1 MGSFKKFNKFGV
13 YGADQLWKRTQ
24 ESHFDMSKLAGAQL
38 ALLETARKQIMELEA
53 MGLKLTDL
61 KRKQLRKIKL
71 AFSSQDGV
79 LSEGQLRW
87 LNSLY
92 DARNDSPVRA
102 DIPIGSKNFLD
113 LIKNLKKPGG
123 S

>member
-1 MGSFKKFNKFGV
+1 MGNFKKFNKFGT
-13 YGADQLWKRTQ
+13 YGTDQLLKRTK
-24 ESHFDMSKLAGAQL
+24 ESHFDMSKLAEAQL
-38 ALLETARKQIMELEA
+38 ALLETARKQIMELDT
-53 MGLKLTDL
+53 MGLRLPGL
-61 KRKQLRKIKL
+61 KRTQLSKIKL
-71 AFSSQDGV
+71 AFSRQGGV

-92 DARNDSPVRA
+92 DERNDSSVRTE
-102 DIPIGSKNFLD
+102 IPIGSKNFLD